1 VADLESLWQP
11 LTIGSTTVRNRI
23 MTTAL
28 SVAYGELNILSDRHV
43 AYYEERAKG
52 GAALLITE
60 QHAAHRLSKG
70 SFFQCCTA
78 WEKRCIP
85 QLEKL
90 ADAVHAHGAKQFV
103 QLFAAGV
110 HDKGTMFD
118 PWHPLWA
125 ASRVPSVVHNEIPY
139 VMEQDDIDD
148 VIKGYAE
155 SARNV
160 EISGLDGVEIHG
172 AHSYLVAQFLSPFY
186 NRRSDRYGGSV
197 RSRCQFAIEIA
208 EAIRA
213 ATQPSFTIGMR
224 LSFDEF
230 VGDAGI
236 TAEQTDEQLEVFA
249 STGLFDFFNI
259 SGGNYYTFHRLFGTM
274 GMQEDGF
281 LIPYGKRAKQIVGDR
296 AKIFIVGRIRDVE
309 LAAQAVA
316 DGATDMVAMTRAH
329 LADPHLVNKA
339 RSGRTE
345 EIIKCVGANECVL
358 RNFQQRDV
366 FCLVNPVTG
375 REAQWGEGLL
385 DRVDERSRKRI
396 VVVGG
401 GPAGLKFAEV
411 AAARGHGV
419 ILVERENELGGHINL
434 LKRLPTRSE
443 WQIAIDNLVGGVE
456 RGGVDV
462 RLGVLATKEL
472 LAKDAPDAVVC
483 ATGSSWDR
491 TGFSA
496 SRPDRD
502 TMPGVEQPNVLDV
515 GTATER
521 ALADPGCL
529 GGKVLIVDETGEY
542 LPLGLAEVLAAAGA
556 AVEIITWRTVVGENI
571 IGNLEAGAVFPRL
584 KANGVKMHGHRFVER
599 IEGTS
604 VELYDIWG
612 GDSWTIEADTVVLSM
627 LRSPEAGLFLDIRGS
642 FAEAVRIGDALAP
655 RRTIVSIYEGEEL
668 GRRI

>member
-125 ASRVPSVVHNEIPY
+125 ASRVPSVIHNEIPY

-213 ATQPSFTIGMR
+213 TTQPSFTVGMR

-230 VGDAGI
+230 LGDAGI
-236 TAEQTDEQLEVFA
+236 TAEQTEEQLEIFA

-274 GMQEDGF
+274 GMQDDGF

-339 RSGRTE
+339 RSGRTK

-419 ILVERENELGGHINL
+419 ILVERKNELGGHINL

-502 TMPGVEQPNVLDV
+502 TMPGVEQPNVLDI
-515 GTATER
+515 GTGTER

-584 KANGVKMHGHRFVER
+584 KASGVKMHGHRFVER